1 MKKEE
6 REIYAGLV
14 SLMIFTIMA
23 MFAFV
28 FLVTHII

>member
-6 REIYAGLV
+6 REIYAGLI
-14 SLMIFTIMA
+14 SLMIFTIAA

-28 FLVTHII
+28 FVVTHIV

>member
-6 REIYAGLV
+6 REIYDGLI
-14 SLMIFTIMA
+14 SLMIFTIAA

>member
-6 REIYAGLV
+6 REIYAGLI
-14 SLMIFTIMA
+14 SLMIFAIIA

-28 FLVTHII
+28 FVVTHIV

>member
-6 REIYAGLV
+6 REIYAGLI
-14 SLMIFTIMA
+14 SLMIFTIAA

-28 FLVTHII
+28 FLVRHII

>member
-6 REIYAGLV
+6 REIYAGLI
-14 SLMIFTIMA
+14 SLMIFTIAA

>member
-6 REIYAGLV
+6 REIYAGLI
-14 SLMIFTIMA
+14 SLMIFTIAA

-28 FLVTHII
+28 FLVSHII

>member
-6 REIYAGLV
+6 REIYAGLI
-14 SLMIFTIMA
+14 SLMIFTIAA

-28 FLVTHII
+28 FVVTHII

>member
-6 REIYAGLV
+6 REIYAGLI
-14 SLMIFTIMA
+14 SLMIFTIVA

-28 FLVTHII
+28 FVVTHII

>member
-6 REIYAGLV
+6 REIYAGLI

-23 MFAFV
+23 MFIFT
-28 FLVTHII
+28 FLVSHII

>member
-6 REIYAGLV
+6 REIYAGLI
-14 SLMIFTIMA
+14 SLIIFTIMA

-28 FLVTHII
+28 FVVTHIV